1 MGKTITKV
9 IKVDNETKKL
19 MNEFYKDMKRD
30 KTPPY
35 AIFQA
40 DTGDTIVTLYE
51 SGKAMFQGVS
61 ADIESSMWESIK
73 KDKENIDYLIHDIAQ
88 DKINVYFGAKE
99 CVDVVKSF
107 KNTKLNELTPEQDF
121 MLGIM
126 LGYDR
131 VRQCER
137 YMKIKNNEIKLG
149 KQSH

>member
-1 MGKTITKV
+1 MNMIYIILTTEKSKYKT
-9 IKVDNETKKL
+9 
-19 MNEFYKDMKRD
+19 
-30 KTPPY
+30 
-35 AIFQA
+35 
-40 DTGDTIVTLYE
+40 
-51 SGKAMFQGVS
+51 
-61 ADIESSMWESIK
+61 SISERL
-73 KDKENIDYLIHDIAQ
+73 DKENIDYLIHDIAQ